1 MVEEGRLETVDSG
14 QSTRHYSL
22 SPDSGGCGGG
32 GQGWILSTHSH
43 TRKITRNTF
52 AFIFI
57 ALSLHT

>member
-43 TRKITRNTF
+43 TRKVT
-52 AFIFI
+52 
-57 ALSLHT
+57 